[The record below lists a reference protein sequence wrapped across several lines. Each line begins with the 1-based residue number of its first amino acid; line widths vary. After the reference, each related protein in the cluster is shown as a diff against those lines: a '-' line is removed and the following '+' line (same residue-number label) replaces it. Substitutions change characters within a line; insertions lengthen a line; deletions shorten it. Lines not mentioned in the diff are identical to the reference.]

1 MISIEKLMQNLE
13 QCRDTNITL
22 PNMNDS
28 PESIFIQKTAI
39 DIRREE
45 LESLDIVIT
54 QLNEANYTMDKELE
68 EVSASNS
75 LSIAMSISDGN
86 SNGDGR
92 GKNKF
97 VTPENA
103 VPSKSLIIY
112 TENETAPLPEIILN
126 LFNLASVDSANWYI
140 YGVKNPESLYKSF
153 LLLTKMDFIIKNKN
167 EKKNEV
173 ATFKREMA
181 MQYETF
187 YKSLNYRKLRFPHY
201 EMVHNL
207 TSVDNYAEYDAIK
220 YMVDYSMCNLIIL
233 DIVGEK
239 YLDIKY
245 TPHSLLGNSNGNV
258 NNSSTN
264 GYGMIIKYSNNTY
277 LPLMNSS
284 GTHLFNSSILNI
296 ISRHFERMV
305 LDKFKETPPVENAN
319 ANANANANSNGNVN
333 NNDDDIDIT
342 NLDNTIDIDN
352 LESIDDGTL
361 DLKEGGDILN
371 CETISVFYNNTISS
385 KIDNSKNYEPIIKAG
400 SMSFA
405 IEDMIEIEEQED
417 TQIGDSHVIQNDSRN
432 VEISIPKDNQIV
444 VNKVPQDAFAELM
457 NKIPMKGKAKKLS
470 PKSAKVVEKTN
481 LESLLN
487 TVKTNTLLPNTTVL
501 GNTIGNNI
509 GNTAVNSNV
518 EGKEKSDKSDIDE
531 LKPIGKYNLV
541 ELQMLARF
549 HKIDTQ
555 KEGSSGK
562 KINKTKG
569 EMYEEIQEKQNRK

>member
-28 PESIFIQKTAI
+28 SESIFIQKTAI

-45 LESLDIVIT
+45 LESLDTVIT

-75 LSIAMSISDGN
+75 LSIAISISDGN
-86 SNGDGR
+86 SNGDSR

-97 VTPENA
+97 ITPDNA

-245 TPHSLLGNSNGNV
+245 TPNSLGNSNGNGNG
-258 NNSSTN
+258 NNSSAN
-264 GYGMIIKYSNNTY
+264 GYGIIIKYSNNTY

-296 ISRHFERMV
+296 ISRHFERIV
-305 LDKFKETPPVENAN
+305 LDKFKETLPVENATTN
-319 ANANANANSNGNVN
+319 ANTNSNTNVN
-333 NNDDDIDIT
+333 NNNEDDINIA
-342 NLDNTIDIDN
+342 NLDNTLNIDN
-352 LESIDDGTL
+352 LESIDDETL

-385 KIDNSKNYEPIIKAG
+385 KIDNSKNYEPIIKTG

-405 IEDMIEIEEQED
+405 IEDMIDIEEQED
-417 TQIGDSHVIQNDSRN
+417 TPIGEVPITKTNSRN

-444 VNKVPQDAFAELM
+444 VNKVGEEVAEQVANVPQDAFAELM
-457 NKIPMKGKAKKLS
+457 NKIPMKGKAKKVS
-470 PKSAKVVEKTN
+470 PKSSKVVEKTT

-487 TVKTNTLLPNTTVL
+487 TVKTNTLLTNTTVL
-501 GNTIGNNI
+501 GNNI
-509 GNTAVNSNV
+509 SN
-518 EGKEKSDKSDIDE
+518 EKSDKSDIDE

-569 EMYEEIQEKQNRK
+569 EMYEEIQEKQNRKK